1 MDSQLISR
9 EIDDLEGEL
18 SKLRTR
24 VEQDSSSF
32 AALEQ
37 QVAELRERLAHTR
50 ESVTEHEQRLES
62 KQRELNEAKRFE
74 GLENYKQDLDSHHD
88 TVLEVTRAAT
98 DLLVVLDGYDDDVL
112 KLRKLAEEMRQTFGE
127 EDERVAE
134 VGALLEREPGELRG
148 TWESVVA
155 AVGWRVR
162 DEEQEEAGAEPEM
175 LDEDLHQK
183 LAQERRRAR
192 IKEYFG
198 KSS

>member
-9 EIDDLEGEL
+9 EIEDLEGEL
-18 SKLRTR
+18 AKLRDR

-32 AALEQ
+32 ASLEQ
-37 QVAELRERLAHTR
+37 QVAELRERLLHTR
-50 ESVTEHEQRLES
+50 ESVSEHEQRLES
-62 KQRELNEAKRFE
+62 KQRELNEAKRLE
-74 GLENYKQDLDSHHD
+74 ALENYKQNLGSHND
-88 TVLEVTRAAT
+88 TRLEVTRAAT
-98 DLLVVLDGYDDDVL
+98 DLLTVLDAYDDDLL

-127 EDERVAE
+127 EDERVGE
-134 VGALLEREPGELRG
+134 IELLLKREPGELRG

-155 AVGWRVR
+155 AIGWRIR
-162 DEEQEEAGAEPEM
+162 DAEHEGPEQ

>member
-9 EIDDLEGEL
+9 EIEDLEGEL
-18 SKLRTR
+18 AKLRAR

-32 AALEQ
+32 ASLEQ
-37 QVAELRERLAHTR
+37 QVAELRERLLHTR
-50 ESVTEHEQRLES
+50 ESVSEHEQRLES
-62 KQRELNEAKRFE
+62 KQRELNEAKRLE
-74 GLENYKQDLDSHHD
+74 ALENYKQNLGSHND
-88 TVLEVTRAAT
+88 TRLEVTRAAT
-98 DLLVVLDGYDDDVL
+98 DLLTVLDAYDDDLL
-112 KLRKLAEEMRQTFGE
+112 KLRKLAQEMRQTFGE
-127 EDERVAE
+127 EDERVGE
-134 VGALLEREPGELRG
+134 IESLLKREPGDLRG

-155 AVGWRVR
+155 AIGWRIR
-162 DEEQEEAGAEPEM
+162 DAEHEGPET

>member
-1 MDSQLISR
+1 MDSQLISH
-9 EIDDLEGEL
+9 EIEELEGEL
-18 SKLRTR
+18 SKLRGR

-62 KQRELNEAKRFE
+62 KQRELNEAKR
-74 GLENYKQDLDSHHD
+74 LEALDNYKQDLNSHHD

-98 DLLVVLDGYDDDVL
+98 DLLAVLDAYDDDVL
-112 KLRKLAEEMRQTFGE
+112 KLRKLAEEMRRTFGE
-127 EDERVAE
+127 EDERVDE
-134 VGALLEREPGELRG
+134 VEAVLGREPGELRG

-155 AVGWRVR
+155 AVGWRMR
-162 DEEQEEAGAEPEM
+162 DEEQEETVAEPEQ

>member
-9 EIDDLEGEL
+9 EIEELEGEL
-18 SKLRTR
+18 SKLRGR

-62 KQRELNEAKRFE
+62 KQRELNEARRLE
-74 GLENYKQDLDSHHD
+74 GLENYKQDLESHHD

-98 DLLVVLDGYDDDVL
+98 DLLAVLDAYDDDVL
-112 KLRKLAEEMRQTFGE
+112 KLRKLAGEMRRTFGE
-127 EDERVAE
+127 EDERVVE
-134 VGALLEREPGELRG
+134 VEAVLKREPGELRG
-148 TWESVVA
+148 TWESVIA
-155 AVGWRVR
+155 AVGWRMR
-162 DEEQEEAGAEPEM
+162 DEEQEEEVAEPEQ